1 MAENPNSSTAQI
13 YRLKEGGDLGERNLA
28 IKKPVFFLFSFQL
41 VILYGFDFFLVFI
54 KDILRP
60 AEAHGGP
67 ELSHA
72 SLFYDV
78 NNVKP
83 MHIPFAIIYHKLRP
97 NVGKYSSPISHL
109 SLILLQGFQV
119 PCCVETVFSAFRLAS
134 TSKLYYL
141 FKRN

>member
-1 MAENPNSSTAQI
+1 MNATWRSKTC
-13 YRLKEGGDLGERNLA
+13 
-28 IKKPVFFLFSFQL
+28 VFLFSFQL

-72 SLFYDV
+72 SLFYDM

-83 MHIPFAIIYHKLRP
+83 MHNLFAIIYHKLRP
-97 NVGKYSSPISHL
+97 NVGKYSSPMGHL

-119 PCCVETVFSAFRLAS
+119 RCCVEIVFWAFRLAS
-134 TSKLYYL
+134 SSKLYY
-141 FKRN
+141 FFERN

>member
-1 MAENPNSSTAQI
+1 MNATWRSKTC
-13 YRLKEGGDLGERNLA
+13 
-28 IKKPVFFLFSFQL
+28 VFLFSFQL
-41 VILYGFDFFLVFI
+41 VILYGFDFLLVFI

-67 ELSHA
+67 ELSHG

-83 MHIPFAIIYHKLRP
+83 MHNLFAIIYRKLRP
-97 NVGKYSSPISHL
+97 NVGKYSSPMGHL

-119 PCCVETVFSAFRLAS
+119 RCCVETVFFGIQISE
-134 TSKLYYL
+134 YQQIIL
-141 FKRN
+141 FL